1 MSQICTDKVVSEILA
16 GWRYDISGL
25 APEMRADYE
34 QHFRDCA
41 GCRGKQR
48 LHRIVDFSV
57 LFIASG
63 SALAFLLAVG
73 LIRHFNPDQAVLLY
87 IVAGMGFVLSALV
100 WLIVMVSTP
109 LPVVAKGLALAQA
122 RRLHE
127 KLPEEIK
134 NKIPENLAAKIA
146 E

>member
-1 MSQICTDKVVSEILA
+1 MSQTCTDKVVSEILA

-41 GCRGKQR
+41 RCRGKQR
-48 LHRIVDFSV
+48 LHRIIDFSV

-73 LIRHFNPDQAVLLY
+73 LIRHFNPDQAFWLY
-87 IVAGMGFVLSALV
+87 IGAGIGFVVSALV
-100 WLIVMVSTP
+100 WVIVMVSTP
-109 LPVVAKGLALAQA
+109 VPVVAAGMALAQA

-127 KLPEEIK
+127 KLPEEIR
-134 NKIPENLAAKIA
+134 NKIPEKMAAKIA

>member
-1 MSQICTDKVVSEILA
+1 MTHICTDKVVNEILA

-34 QHFRDCA
+34 QHLRDCA
-41 GCRGKQR
+41 ACRGKQR
-48 LHRIVDFSV
+48 WHRIADFIV

-73 LIRHFNPDQAVLLY
+73 LIRHFNPDQAVLWY
-87 IVAGMGFVLSALV
+87 VGAGLGFAVSALV
-100 WLIVMVSTP
+100 WVIVMVSTP
-109 LPVVAKGLALAQA
+109 VPVVAKDIALAQA
-122 RRLHE
+122 RKLHD
-127 KLPEEIK
+127 KLPEEIRS
-134 NKIPENLAAKIA
+134 KIPENLAAKIA

>member
-1 MSQICTDKVVSEILA
+1 MSQVCTDKVVSEILA

-25 APEMRADYE
+25 APEMREDYE

-41 GCRGKQR
+41 YCRGKQR
-48 LHRIVDFSV
+48 WHRIADFTV
-57 LFIASG
+57 LFLASA

-73 LIRHFNPDQAVLLY
+73 LIRHFNPAYALWLE
-87 IVAGMGFVLSALV
+87 IGAGIGFAISALV
-100 WLIVMVSTP
+100 WVIVLVSTP
-109 LPVVAKGLALAQA
+109 VPVVAKGLALAQA
-122 RRLHE
+122 RKMHE